1 MATVDNEVIAFDS
14 ITEREDHLIATIV
27 GVSLCF
33 ILIVI
38 LPVAFPGA
46 VSLIQPPERLRDIL
60 FGQTPASVGND
71 IFEKLSKGV
80 TKRSDTS
87 SELLRSLKIEFGVNA
102 GTLAIEL
109 MDWMAKLRGMCATFS
124 YLTDFLHYLF
134 SLITH
139 FILTS
144 F

>member
-1 MATVDNEVIAFDS
+1 MATVDNEEIAFDS
-14 ITEREDHLIATIV
+14 IIEREDHLIATIV

-60 FGQTPASVGND
+60 FGQTPASVGYE

-124 YLTDFLHYLF
+124 YLTDFFHYLF